1 MARDLASRRTL
12 RSRNL
17 LSKPT
22 PVKTLAILA
31 VAMENAVNIHFQHH
45 FDGVFDMHESLRIHG
60 YTSVM
65 SQTEHCE
72 PPANENPTCQDLLAA
87 SDPWHWLTNAP
98 DREIPLLTSV
108 LLIAKDEYPSLD
120 LPACL
125 ARFEAWQVQL
135 ASRLA
140 PGGEVV
146 DSLRALNHFLFEELG
161 FSGNFMDFYDPRN
174 SFLNDVFE
182 RKLGIPISLSVLY
195 VALGR
200 SLGMAVEG
208 VSFPGHFLVSVAIEG
223 GVIVIDPFQ
232 RGKSIGSHELKL
244 RARAAGAGDDFE
256 ESHLASLLAPATHR
270 GILVRML
277 YNLKASFLERKD
289 TLRALRICHRLVQ
302 LTGSDFERR
311 DRGMLYLEMGA
322 GAAASAD
329 LRHYLNENPKADDA
343 DAVQAA
349 LVQAQLLP
357 RGG

>member
-1 MARDLASRRTL
+1 ML
-12 RSRNL
+12 RSEHG

-22 PVKTLAILA
+22 RGKTPTIPPAWR
-31 VAMENAVNIHFQHH
+31 ENALNIHFQRYF
-45 FDGVFDMHESLRIHG
+45 FDIFGMHCNARIYG
-60 YTSVM
+60 YTSTM
-65 SQTEHCE
+65 SPTDLSE
-72 PPANENPTCQDLLAA
+72 PPANDNPTCQVLLAA
-87 SDPWHWLTNAP
+87 SDPWHWLTHAP

-125 ARFEAWQVQL
+125 ARFDSWQAQL
-135 ASRLA
+135 QSRLV

-232 RGKSIGSHELKL
+232 RGKSIGKNELKL
-244 RARAAGAGDDFE
+244 RARAAGASDEFE
-256 ESHLASLLAPATHR
+256 ESQLAHWLAPTTHR

-302 LTGSDFERR
+302 LTGSDLERR

-322 GAAASAD
+322 GAAASSD
-329 LRHYLNENPKADDA
+329 LRHYLNENPKAIDA

-349 LVQAQLLP
+349 LVQAQMLP
-357 RGG
+357 RGA